1 MHTDIQNPDAHM
13 ERGEGRGWMGM
24 GVDTQ
29 RNRDELI
36 FTVDC
41 GENKDFIRI
50 IFHYL

>member
-1 MHTDIQNPDAHM
+1 MHTDVQNPDAHM
-13 ERGEGRGWMGM
+13 EGGM